1 MNKPEKDIIQYVQ
14 IHIRGYEVF
23 LINLLEEP
31 IKELSYCTFSI
42 FTTDDEIVTSEI
54 PHYQIQNIP
63 SKHAVHLE
71 TLDGMEDGTIY
82 YQLNSL
88 KIGDF
93 IFDEKINLD
102 AKKKSGMTK
111 SFPLADCPIIKVK
124 TEASSVVK
132 IGY

>member
-1 MNKPEKDIIQYVQ
+1 MEKSKKDIIQKIQ
-14 IHIRGYEVF
+14 IHIRGYEIYLV
-23 LINLLEEP
+23 NLFEES
-31 IKELSYCTFSI
+31 IEELSYCTFSI

-54 PHYQIQNIP
+54 PHYQIQKIP

-88 KIGDF
+88 KFGDF

-111 SFPLADCPIIKVK
+111 LLPIADCPIVKIK
-124 TEASSVVK
+124 TEASSIVK
-132 IGY
+132 IKS